1 GDRARRPG
9 GGPRRGRRAGRQGAA
24 RRRAGRRPARP
35 RRGGRALMGRHSI
48 GAKTEPMQAINP
60 PRDPAPETTSMP
72 AITPA
77 DVAAY
82 DQQRKAMTPEE
93 WMQPLR

>member
-1 GDRARRPG
+1 
-9 GGPRRGRRAGRQGAA
+9 
-24 RRRAGRRPARP
+24 
-35 RRGGRALMGRHSI
+35 MGRHSI

-77 DVAAY
+77 DVAEY
-82 DQQRKAMTPEE
+82 DQKRQAMGPEE
-93 WMQPLR
+93 WMSPLRGGGSEDRRTELKLRLTLRSRGLALWRTLRKAVSR

>member
-1 GDRARRPG
+1 
-9 GGPRRGRRAGRQGAA
+9 
-24 RRRAGRRPARP
+24 
-35 RRGGRALMGRHSI
+35 MGRHSI

-93 WMQPLR
+93 WMQPLRPGGPADRRTELTLRLTLRSRGLALWRSLRKAVGR